1 MKMKKP
7 LLFLVLLLLI
17 MSIAS
22 AQKVIVRT
30 YIEKTHMSPKT
41 GTAIGFENKFRWEYG
56 AFFQEASL
64 MESFMMT
71 EEELEALPHVY
82 EKEFAG
88 VYFAVPIISREQF
101 VVKAN
106 VRTGMSNG
114 ENFVITPSVLADFQP
129 MKHISIGMGV
139 GSRAFRPTLQ
149 ASVALS
155 F

>member
-1 MKMKKP
+1 MKKQLLLP
-7 LLFLVLLLLI
+7 LLFAAVLGT
-17 MSIAS
+17 AS
-22 AQKVIVRT
+22 AQNVIVRT

-41 GTAIGFENKFRWEYG
+41 GTSIGFENKYQWEYG

-64 MESFMMT
+64 MESFMMS
-71 EEELEALPHVY
+71 EEELESLPHQY
-82 EKEFAG
+82 ERDFAG
-88 VYFAVPIISREQF
+88 IYFAVPIVAREQF

-114 ENFVITPSVLADFQP
+114 ENFVITPSVLADYMP
-129 MKHISIGMGV
+129 IKHFRLGLGV

>member
-1 MKMKKP
+1 MKK
-7 LLFLVLLLLI
+7 LLLLSLVLI
-17 MSIAS
+17 AVIGTAS

-41 GTAIGFENKFRWEYG
+41 GTAIGFENRFKWEYG

-71 EEELEALPHVY
+71 EEELEALPHQY

-129 MKHISIGMGV
+129 IKHISIGMGV